1 MTKSNDNKHFVC
13 PWQAGPILT
22 SSIRKLAHNPK
33 RIISPYVSEGMIA
46 MDIGCGMGFFTL
58 PMSCMVGKNGKV
70 IAVDLQSEMLEGLK
84 KNAVKAGADNI
95 IPHQCA
101 QNSLRIEQWK
111 GTVDFVS
118 VFYML
123 HEVPDPE
130 RLLNELRTVMS
141 SKGKL
146 LFVEPVVHV
155 RAATFQKSVKMITGC
170 GFSAVETLKITF
182 SRAVLFSVG

>member
-1 MTKSNDNKHFVC
+1 MENNHFVC
-13 PWQAGPILT
+13 PWRAGPILT
-22 SSIRKLAHNPK
+22 SSIRKLAHNPE
-33 RIISPYVSEGMIA
+33 RILSPYVSEGMTA

-58 PMSCMVGKNGKV
+58 PMSGMVGKNGRV
-70 IAVDLQSEMLEGLK
+70 IAVDLQPEMLEGLK
-84 KNAVKAGADNI
+84 KNAVKAGTDNI
-95 IPHQCA
+95 TAHHCA

-130 RLLNELRTVMS
+130 RLISELRTVMS
-141 SKGKL
+141 TKGKL

-155 RAATFQKSVKMITGC
+155 SAAKFQNSLRMITAR
-170 GFSAVETLKITF
+170 GFSAVETPKITF